1 MAIQSYSRFGFSGHS
16 GTAISNT
23 VQVLACTTTAGM
35 PSAVAFPNSCTVNS
49 IEVQGTQD
57 GAIGN
62 LTVFLARDALGKFP
76 LTNTT
81 SQAMTAGA
89 TGVNDLGTRFDLGD
103 VDVHFDTNSGV
114 ANTIYVVIVTAD
126 AQTLSSGTAF
136 IRVNWR
142 A

>member
-23 VQVLACTTTAGM
+23 VQVLACSTSAGI

-49 IEVQGTQD
+49 IEVQGTQT

-62 LTVFLARDALGKFP
+62 LTVFLARDAAGKFP
-76 LTNTT
+76 LTNTV

-89 TGVNDLGTRFDLGD
+89 TGANDLGTRFDLGN
-103 VDVHFDTNSGV
+103 VDVHYDSNSSVLG
-114 ANTIYVVIVTAD
+114 NIYVVIVTAN
-126 AQTLSSGTAF
+126 AQSLSAGTAF